1 MAIEKDYPLR
11 KGDTVLVRA
20 IINFADG
27 NVISAKISGYTTI
40 YPNRADIESVIPA
53 FEVGDL
59 VYDESRE
66 EAGRVLA
73 VDGVDAW
80 VRGFEGFE
88 PYWTA
93 RLADLHRSYPGG
105 DPITDPNK
113 PEPDDDVVE
122 QVRAAMDMSTWA
134 EAEGVTV
141 RNADGSLTH
150 DIGPFKPVASD
161 APVAASVLDKIAAD
175 PNVNPAFQTAIKE

>member
-1 MAIEKDYPLR
+1 M
-11 KGDTVLVRA
+11 
-20 IINFADG
+20 
-27 NVISAKISGYTTI
+27 
-40 YPNRADIESVIPA
+40 
-53 FEVGDL
+53 
-59 VYDESRE
+59 
-66 EAGRVLA
+66 LA
-73 VDGVDAW
+73 VDGEDLW
-80 VRGFEGFE
+80 VRGLHGARRC
-88 PYWTA
+88 WTA
-93 RLADLHRSYPGG
+93 HHPDLYRSYPGG